1 MKDILSR
8 LCRYVYYT
16 TRVISCNDPS
26 YNRKAGINTKL
37 LKAKATKGKLKLK
50 KGTESVDITIW

>member
-1 MKDILSR
+1 M
-8 LCRYVYYT
+8 YYT

-50 KGTESVDITIW
+50 KGTDSVDITIW